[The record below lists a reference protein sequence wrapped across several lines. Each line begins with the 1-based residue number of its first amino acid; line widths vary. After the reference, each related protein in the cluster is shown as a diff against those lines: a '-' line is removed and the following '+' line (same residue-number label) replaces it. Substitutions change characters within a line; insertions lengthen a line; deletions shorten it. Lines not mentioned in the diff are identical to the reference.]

1 VRRTEGPRARDL
13 VTTATHWAGL
23 VLLGGAL
30 TLGVA
35 IVLIS
40 LRPVVGQIVSP
51 DVAVLLLSSAALLLL
66 SLPAM
71 YAVQADEVG
80 APGLI
85 AHALLAT
92 GLLLLVVVAATPL
105 LQPSL
110 GLPTGEHPILF
121 VLGIALTIGLLL
133 TGITTFQAGVLPRPA
148 AALLLAATAGFF
160 FVFFVAEFLPAAAGQ
175 VGSAVFGILL
185 ALGFGWIGWA
195 MWLRT

>member
-1 VRRTEGPRARDL
+1 
-13 VTTATHWAGL
+13 VTAATHWAGL

-30 TLGVA
+30 TLGIA

-40 LRPVVGQIVSP
+40 LRPVVGQAVSP
-51 DVAVLLLSSAALLLL
+51 DVAALVLCSAGLLLL

-71 YAVQADEVG
+71 YAVQADAVG

-85 AHALLAT
+85 AHTLIAT
-92 GLLLLVVVAATPL
+92 GLLLLVVIAATPL
-105 LQPSL
+105 MQPAL
-110 GLPTGEHPILF
+110 ALPTGEHPILF
-121 VLGIALTIGLLL
+121 ALGIALTVGLLL
-133 TGITTFQAGVLPRPA
+133 TGMTTYQAGVLPRPA

-160 FVFFVAEFLPAAAGQ
+160 FVFFVAEFLPATAGQ